1 MLPSARRLVPVLAFL
16 LLPSGILWAQAEAA
30 GPAGA
35 KEKKLWITLGGG
47 ASFSKFTG
55 TDADTAALDTR
66 VGYVAGGALTYE
78 FSPRFGLAFE
88 AGVLQMGAKQ
98 LEVSRDPGLGYN
110 LTYFELGLSAE
121 FNLAPGRTVQ
131 PVLHAGPTVG
141 FEIDCMQPIVY
152 NQTAVLQSNCLGQP
166 EREGT
171 EFSGQAGLA
180 LRYRMLVLDARY
192 QRAFKSVLTEGDLTN
207 QGVLVTLGVRF

>member
-16 LLPSGILWAQAEAA
+16 LLPSGILWAQAETP
-30 GPAGA
+30 GPA
-35 KEKKLWITLGGG
+35 EKKLWITLGGG

-66 VGYVAGGALTYE
+66 VGYVAGGALTYQ

-88 AGVLQMGAKQ
+88 AGVLQLGAKQ

-110 LTYFELGLSAE
+110 LTYLELGLSAE

-131 PVLHAGPTVG
+131 PVLHAGPTVA
-141 FEIDCMQPIVY
+141 FEIDCLQPILY
-152 NQTAVLQSNCLGQP
+152 QTAVLQSNCLGQP

-171 EFSGQAGLA
+171 EFRGQAGLA
-180 LRYRMLVLDARY
+180 LRYRMLVLDTRY
-192 QRAFKSVLTEGDLTN
+192 ERAFKSVLTEGDLTN
-207 QGVLVTLGVRF
+207 QGILVTLGVRF